1 MELILRA
8 EDSKDWV
15 YKGEGAANIVLSYT
29 GSSDYLLG
37 KVLRIHKVPR
47 GRTKSTNVS
56 SFLSRHEIL
65 LWRDIG
71 ENVESISKEVVG
83 QLFILNVMSPLLDP
97 KHVDGGIRV
106 IVSKEFLER
115 VGKNILGQRPGQ
127 RVDVSEVD
135 VFCDSALL
143 INDHSLISRKSGT
156 LKEEVCFAVE
166 IKPKCGY
173 LPNSEFIAKK
183 NSFKKNVPRFEMHQI
198 LKLHQGEISQLSRYN
213 PLDLFSGKKERINQ
227 AISALLS
234 TPQNNFR
241 VFLNG
246 SCIFGGLGG
255 GVDNAAVSCHDRNG
269 EIEDLMK
276 VCGLPL
282 DSFPELITEAIF
294 SSVAL
299 GRLLAS
305 QKLDHY
311 DIEGAIHAY
320 YNIVYEPCLA
330 CKTCSDPDSLLRY
343 SFLHDLSLEESLK
356 IVRDYLIAA
365 TAKDCSLMI
374 SFRHAEDMGDDEFN
388 SVFLK
393 SSNQYFDYKVNF
405 IDLDMKP
412 LQKMD
417 YYYELDQEIATV
429 YAKYMQNEVSSCNS
443 ANFSEEGNEVQ
454 WEQ

>member
-15 YKGEGAANIVLSYT
+15 YKGEGAANIVLSYI
-29 GSSDYLLG
+29 GSADYLLG

-47 GRTKSTNVS
+47 GRTKSTNGS

-71 ENVESISKEVVG
+71 ENMNSTSKEVVG
-83 QLFILNVMSPLLDP
+83 QLFIMNVMGPLLGP
-97 KHVDGGIRV
+97 RHVDGGVRV
-106 IVSKEFLER
+106 IVSKEFLEC
-115 VGKNILGQRPGQ
+115 VGKNVLCQRPAR

-135 VFCDSALL
+135 VLCDSAVL

-156 LKEEVCFAVE
+156 LREEVCFAVE

-173 LPNSEFIAKK
+173 LPSSEFIAKR
-183 NSFKKNVPRFEMHQI
+183 NAFKKYVTRFEMHQI

-213 PLDLFSGKKERINQ
+213 PLDLFSGKKDRIHQ
-227 AISALLS
+227 AISALFS

-246 SCIFGGLGG
+246 SLIFGGLGG
-255 GVDNAAVSCHDRNG
+255 GMDNATVRCHDRDG
-269 EIEDLMK
+269 EIEDLENI
-276 VCGLPL
+276 CGLPL
-282 DSFPELITEAIF
+282 DRFPELITEAIF
-294 SSVAL
+294 SSSVL
-299 GRLLAS
+299 SRLLAS

-320 YNIVYEPCLA
+320 YNIVHEPCLA
-330 CKTCSDPDSLLRY
+330 CKTCSDPYSLRY

-374 SFRHAEDMGDDEFN
+374 SFRPVEDVGDSEFN
-388 SVFLK
+388 SLFLK
-393 SSNQYFDYKVNF
+393 SSYQYFDYKVNF

-417 YYYELDQEIATV
+417 YYYELDQKIV
-429 YAKYMQNEVSSCNS
+429 NFYANYMQNEVSYCNS
-443 ANFSEEGNEVQ
+443 ANLSDEGKEIQ
-454 WEQ
+454 CQQ